1 MRGYFICYTY
11 FTIVKFFLNDNK
23 KEMGSVRPGQEALW
37 QSQWLEF
44 ESHPTD
50 MCQG

>member
-1 MRGYFICYTY
+1 MI
-11 FTIVKFFLNDNK
+11 IK
-23 KEMGSVRPGQEALW
+23 KVMGSVRPGQ
-37 QSQWLEF
+37 EF